1 MDIRVEITGGSRLIP
16 RRRGPDIP
24 VLTDDGRIRPVS
36 LGIVGIE
43 DLVKSVNTSRVGFV
57 RMEGNLRPNGVPPFP
72 KRERRSA

>member
-43 DLVKSVNTSRVGFV
+43 DLVKSVNTS
-57 RMEGNLRPNGVPPFP
+57 
-72 KRERRSA
+72 